1 MRRGGNGNPA
11 GRVYRLRIVKGRN
24 PRSERRDDAALSL
37 TLFGGS
43 NCAALTRSDNPNG
56 VVLRAPEEASESTI
70 SRVEIGGEIEL
81 GGDGKYS
88 GGHYEVSAEME

>member
-1 MRRGGNGNPA
+1 M
-11 GRVYRLRIVKGRN
+11 RIVKGRN
-24 PRSERRDDAALSL
+24 PRSESGDDAALSL

-43 NCAALTRSDNPNG
+43 NCAALTRSNDPNG
-56 VVLRAPEEASESTI
+56 VVLRAPEEASESAV

-81 GGDGKYS
+81 GGDGQYD